1 MIASGSSS
9 FDLVNQV
16 GAPLT
21 GRSIPFI
28 LYPFSV
34 REIKNNL
41 GFTQTIGKLNE
52 TLLTG
57 TYPSIFGTSESVA
70 QENLS
75 IMAGNY
81 LYKDALAFEKLQ
93 NSNKLLE
100 LLQMLALQIRKE
112 VSYSKIGQKLGKSH
126 STISKYIDLL
136 EKCFI
141 VFKLRSFSKNPRKE
155 ISKSVKV
162 FFYDLG
168 IRNALIQT
176 FTPLNLRT
184 DTGTL
189 WENFCIVERKKLNNA
204 LQKRVK
210 QFFYRTFTG
219 EEVNYV
225 EEYNNI
231 IEGYEFKYSKDKIK
245 QPKNFISNYNPSDVK
260 CINKENW
267 FEFLV

>member
-1 MIASGSSS
+1 
-9 FDLVNQV
+9 
-16 GAPLT
+16 
-21 GRSIPFI
+21 
-28 LYPFSV
+28 
-34 REIKNNL
+34 
-41 GFTQTIGKLNE
+41 
-52 TLLTG
+52 
-57 TYPSIFGTSESVA
+57 
-70 QENLS
+70 
-75 IMAGNY
+75 
-81 LYKDALAFEKLQ
+81 
-93 NSNKLLE
+93 
-100 LLQMLALQIRKE
+100 MLALQIGKE
-112 VSYSKIGQKLGKSH
+112 VSYSEIGQKLGMSH

-141 VFKLRSFSKNPRKE
+141 VFKLRSFLKNPRRE

-168 IRNALIQT
+168 MNALIQT

-184 DTGTL
+184 DTDTL

-219 EEVNYV
+219 EEVDYV
-225 EEYNNI
+225 EEYSNI
-231 IEGYEFKYSKDKIK
+231 IEGYEFKYSKYKIK